1 MFLLELV
8 IVILLIVLN
17 GFFAMSELAVVSVRR
32 ARLQPLADEG
42 HRGARA
48 ALALAAEPGRFLS
61 TVQIGITLIGIFAG
75 AYSGATLAQGLS
87 AWLRRFPAVAGFAD
101 GLSLGL
107 VVAGITYLSVII
119 GELAPKH
126 LALRNPERIAA
137 GVARPMMLLAWLA
150 SPVVWVLDAST
161 RLVLRL
167 LGGATASENQIT
179 DEEIRA
185 LLVEATKAGVVEPA
199 EQAMISGV
207 MRLAD
212 RPVRMIMTP
221 RPNIVWLDL
230 DNDPSEN
237 LQQLLESHYSRFP
250 VGRGDID
257 EVIGVV
263 QTKDLLRASL
273 ESKGL
278 DLERVLREPV
288 VVPDTVGALKALE
301 LIKQSALKMAL
312 VVDEYGNLKGLV
324 TATDIL
330 ESIIGEMTQEDDK
343 TAPEITRREDGSWL
357 VDGSLPVDELKEL
370 LELRSLQHEEDFH
383 TLAGLLLN
391 HFTEIPKA
399 GDHFDLA
406 GYRFEVMDM
415 DGFRIDKVLIVS
427 GQEDR

>member
-1 MFLLELV
+1 L
-8 IVILLIVLN
+8 
-17 GFFAMSELAVVSVRR
+17 G
-32 ARLQPLADEG
+32 D
-42 HRGARA
+42 
-48 ALALAAEPGRFLS
+48 
-61 TVQIGITLIGIFAG
+61 
-75 AYSGATLAQGLS
+75 
-87 AWLRRFPAVAGFAD
+87 WLRRFPAVAGFAD

-137 GVARPMMLLAWLA
+137 GVARPMVLLAWLA

-250 VGRGDID
+250 VGRGNID

-330 ESIIGEMTQEDDK
+330 ESIVGEMTQENDS
-343 TAPEITRREDGSWL
+343 TASEITRREDGSWL

-415 DGFRIDKVLIVS
+415 DGFRIDKVLIVP

>member
-1 MFLLELV
+1 MFMLELS
-8 IVILLIVLN
+8 IVILLIILN
-17 GFFAMSELAVVSVRR
+17 GFFAMSELAVISVRR
-32 ARLQPLADEG
+32 ARLQPLANAG
-42 HRGARA
+42 NRGAQA

-87 AWLRRFPAVAGFAD
+87 AWLRRFPAVAEFAN
-101 GLSLGL
+101 GLALGL
-107 VVAGITYLSVII
+107 VVAAITYLSLII

-137 GVARPMMLLAWLA
+137 GVARPMRMLAWLA
-150 SPVVWVLDAST
+150 SPLVWMLDAST

-167 LGGATASENQIT
+167 LGSASASASQIT
-179 DEEIRA
+179 DEEIKT
-185 LLVEATKAGVVEPA
+185 LLAEATKAGVVAQA

-212 RPVRMIMTP
+212 RPVRMVMTP
-221 RPNIVWLDL
+221 RPDIVWLDL
-230 DNDPSEN
+230 DNEPVEN
-237 LQQLLESHYSRFP
+237 LQRLRDSHYSRFP

-263 QTKDLLRASL
+263 QAKDLLVASL
-273 ESKGL
+273 EGKGL
-278 DLERVLREPV
+278 DLEGVLREPV
-288 VVPDTVGALKALE
+288 VVPDTVGALKVLE
-301 LIKQSALKMAL
+301 LIKQSALKIAL

-330 ESIIGEMTQEDDK
+330 ESIVGEMAREDDK
-343 TAPEITRREDGSWL
+343 TTPEITQREDGSWL

-370 LELRSLQHEEDFH
+370 LGLRRLPHEEDFH
-383 TLAGLLLN
+383 TVAGLLLN
-391 HFTEIPKA
+391 HFAEIPKA
-399 GDHFDLA
+399 GDHFDLV

-415 DGFRIDKVLIVS
+415 DGFRIDKVLIAP
-427 GQEDR
+427 GQEVK